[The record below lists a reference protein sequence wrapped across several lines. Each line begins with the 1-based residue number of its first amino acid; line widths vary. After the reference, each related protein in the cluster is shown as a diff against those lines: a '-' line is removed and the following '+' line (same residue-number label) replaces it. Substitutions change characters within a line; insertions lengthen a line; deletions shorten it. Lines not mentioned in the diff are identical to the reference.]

1 MAKLDFTHSLTN
13 QSMVLASLPDGGEG
27 GGSLLGHVGFGL
39 LDDLG
44 GGLVLGLGHVEGE
57 ALGSQT
63 GLAHGAPHLAPAQAA
78 DIDSDGVMIEAW
90 FCRGFPLI
98 NIGAPGY

>member
-1 MAKLDFTHSLTN
+1 MS
-13 QSMVLASLPDGGEG
+13 PDGWEG

-44 GGLVLGLGHVEGE
+44 GGLVLGLRHVEGE

-63 GLAHGAPHLAPAQAA
+63 GLAHGAPHLAPGPSPR
-78 DIDSDGVMIEAW
+78 ILIEME
-90 FCRGFPLI
+90 L
-98 NIGAPGY
+98 

>member
-1 MAKLDFTHSLTN
+1 MS
-13 QSMVLASLPDGGEG
+13 PDGWEG

-44 GGLVLGLGHVEGE
+44 GGLVLGLRHVEGE

-63 GLAHGAPHLAPAQAA
+63 GLAHGDPHLAPGPRPR
-78 DIDSDGVMIEAW
+78 ILIEME
-90 FCRGFPLI
+90 L
-98 NIGAPGY
+98 